1 MKGRRLLASALC
13 VLALAACTKRSQEAV
28 TTTVTPTT
36 MQATTVV
43 ETTVASVTVA
53 EAMEEYARQKGEVF
67 ERTSPATQRKYYDLM
82 VPDQLFEYAT
92 VSGQQASFRWDN
104 LTWQSGGVPYE
115 IVECYVSKSGK
126 TVLVFAK
133 NGHSGVLLMG
143 TEAPQTVRSSSGEI
157 QSSKVNLVPYQNER
171 LLRATW

>member
-1 MKGRRLLASALC
+1 MKGRQLLASALC
-13 VLALAACTKRSQEAV
+13 VLALAGCTKSSEEAL

-36 MQATTVV
+36 MQAT
-43 ETTVASVTVA
+43 TVA

-67 ERTSPATQRKYYDLM
+67 ERTSLATQRKYYDLM

-92 VSGQQASFRWDN
+92 VSGQQASFRWYD

-115 IVECYVSKSGK
+115 VVECYVSKSGK
-126 TVLVFAK
+126 TVFVFAK

>member
-1 MKGRRLLASALC
+1 MKGKQLLASALC
-13 VLALAACTKRSQEAV
+13 VLALAACNKKPEEAV
-28 TTTVTPTT
+28 TTTEAPTT
-36 MQATTVV
+36 AQATTVV
-43 ETTVASVTVA
+43 ESTVASITVA

-67 ERTSPATQRKYYDLM
+67 ERTSLATQRKCYDLM

-92 VSGQQASFRWDN
+92 VSGQQSSFRWYD

-115 IVECYVSKSGK
+115 VVECYVSKSGK

>member
-13 VLALAACTKRSQEAV
+13 VLALAACTKRSEEA

-67 ERTSPATQRKYYDLM
+67 ERTSLATQRKYYDLM

-92 VSGQQASFRWDN
+92 VSGQQASFFWYDF
-104 LTWQSGGVPYE
+104 TWQSGGVPYE
-115 IVECYVSKSGK
+115 VVECYVSKSGK
-126 TVLVFAK
+126 TVFVFAK

>member
-1 MKGRRLLASALC
+1 MIGGERMKGRRLLASALC
-13 VLALAACTKRSQEAV
+13 VFAIATCTKRSQEAV
-28 TTTVTPTT
+28 TTTVTP
-36 MQATTVV
+36 TVV

-92 VSGQQASFRWDN
+92 VSGQQASFFWYD

-115 IVECYVSKSGK
+115 VVECYVSKSGK
-126 TVLVFAK
+126 TVFVFAK

-171 LLRATW
+171 LLRVTW

>member
-13 VLALAACTKRSQEAV
+13 VLALTACAKRSQEAV

-43 ETTVASVTVA
+43 ETTVASITVA
-53 EAMEEYARQKGEVF
+53 DARQKGEVF
-67 ERTSPATQRKYYDLM
+67 ERTSLATQRKYYDLM

-92 VSGQQASFRWDN
+92 VSGQQASFRWYD

-115 IVECYVSKSGK
+115 VVECYVSKSGK

-171 LLRATW
+171 LLRVTW

>member
-43 ETTVASVTVA
+43 ETTIA
-53 EAMEEYARQKGEVF
+53 EAMEEHARQKGEVF
-67 ERTSPATQRKYYDLM
+67 ERTSLATQRKYYDLM

-92 VSGQQASFRWDN
+92 VSGQQASFRWYD

-115 IVECYVSKSGK
+115 VVECYVSKSGK
-126 TVLVFAK
+126 TVFVFAK

>member
-13 VLALAACTKRSQEAV
+13 VLALVACTKRSEEA

-67 ERTSPATQRKYYDLM
+67 ERTSLATQRKYYDLM
-82 VPDQLFEYAT
+82 VPDQLFEYAS
-92 VSGQQASFRWDN
+92 VSGQQASFRWYD

-115 IVECYVSKSGK
+115 VVECYVSKSGK